1 MSRSESRKRTKNVPV
16 RWTPEEL
23 DEVLEKAALANATFA
38 EFVRAS
44 ALGKRVVGKNDRQLV
59 NELRRLGG
67 LQKHLAQQS
76 GGRVG
81 PWAREYATLLR
92 EIYEAIKR
100 LGSEHA
106 A

>member
-1 MSRSESRKRTKNVPV
+1 MSRSESRKRTKNIPV

-23 DEVLEKAALANATFA
+23 DEVMDKAAMANATFA

-44 ALGKRVVGKNDRQLV
+44 ALGKRVVGKSDRQLI

-67 LQKHLAQQS
+67 LQKHLAQQG

-81 PWAREYATLLR
+81 PWSREYALLLR

-100 LGSEHA
+100 LGSETVA
-106 A
+106 